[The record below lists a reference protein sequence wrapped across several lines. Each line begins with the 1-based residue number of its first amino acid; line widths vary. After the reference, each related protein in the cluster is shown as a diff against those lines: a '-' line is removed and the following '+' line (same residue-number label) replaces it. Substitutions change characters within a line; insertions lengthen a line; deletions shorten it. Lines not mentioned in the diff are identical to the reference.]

1 MAIEWTARETFACAL
16 CWSGFAR
23 PPLGAYTPETYWAD
37 LPDLA
42 RNQYRAQ
49 ANALLLLA
57 VARGDAVA
65 LTGPSGMEE
74 RTKGA
79 YRAALGLKQDH
90 RLWQVLQAVYNVT
103 RELRDEGVRMVDIGN
118 GLPVPEK

>member
-1 MAIEWTARETFACAL
+1 MAIEWTARETFACSL
-16 CWSGFAR
+16 CWSGFAK
-23 PPLGAYTPETYWAD
+23 PPLGAHTPETYWLD

-65 LTGPSGMEE
+65 LVGPSGMEE

-79 YRAALGLKQDH
+79 YRTALGLKQDH
-90 RLWQVLQAVYNVT
+90 RLWQVLQSVYNVT
-103 RELRDEGVRMVDIGN
+103 KQLRGPAQRVVN
-118 GLPVPEK
+118 TL